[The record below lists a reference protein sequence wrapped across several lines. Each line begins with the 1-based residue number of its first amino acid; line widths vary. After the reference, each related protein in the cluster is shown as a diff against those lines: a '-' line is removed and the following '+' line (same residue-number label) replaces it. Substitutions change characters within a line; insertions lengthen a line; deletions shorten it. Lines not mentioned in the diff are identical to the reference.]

1 MADTAT
7 SHFSSMQV
15 NLHTHSWYCGHG
27 TGQLSE
33 YVSSARSAGIPVLGF
48 SEHCPLPD
56 GRWKNS
62 RMAYTQMDT
71 YLQECRTLGALNND
85 MHILCGFECD
95 YDARYIQW
103 YAEHLVDTK
112 KVDYLCFGV
121 HYLVGPDGK
130 ETYIKNLPSQKQWL
144 DLYTDTYVAGLKSGL
159 FLFGVH
165 PDLFG
170 MFYKEWDKDAEDS
183 ARRILSCAAEFD
195 IPLEINGYGFR
206 KPQIDTQSGRRLQY
220 PLEHFWKLASEYPV
234 KVILNSDAHRPQD
247 LDLQNTGAFEFTSNL
262 GIRPYGW
269 NVGRNADTTVLSLS
283 QPLLSPT

>member
-1 MADTAT
+1 
-7 SHFSSMQV
+7 
-15 NLHTHSWYCGHG
+15 
-27 TGQLSE
+27 
-33 YVSSARSAGIPVLGF
+33 
-48 SEHCPLPD
+48 
-56 GRWKNS
+56 
-62 RMAYTQMDT
+62 MAYTQMDT
-71 YLQECRTLGALNND
+71 YLQECRTLGASNND

-170 MFYKEWDKDAEDS
+170 MFYKEWDKDAEYS

-195 IPLEINGYGFR
+195 MPLEINGYGFR
-206 KPQIDTQSGRRLQY
+206 KPQID
-220 PLEHFWKLASEYPV
+220 
-234 KVILNSDAHRPQD
+234 
-247 LDLQNTGAFEFTSNL
+247 
-262 GIRPYGW
+262 
-269 NVGRNADTTVLSLS
+269 
-283 QPLLSPT
+283 